1 MTEQKQRV
9 YSLDLARGLAVV
21 FMIFIHTLDTYSI
34 STVKHSLGGWFIG
47 FFGGP
52 PGAPVFMALMGASS
66 YYSRHTDL
74 SSGVRRGIRI
84 ILLGYLL
91 NLLRN
96 TLPALWAAHFAPAS
110 VPAAMFNYLELFLEL
125 DILQFAGLSL
135 IAMAFIR
142 KYQVNRYVLLAL
154 AAAVALASP
163 CLWGTGT
170 NIPGIG
176 RVLDFLW
183 GNRPSTEDCLGNLV
197 SFPFFPWF
205 SYVLL
210 GMFIGDTLTRSN
222 NTDVTFRRFGLAGL
236 LVIAIMLPLLL
247 PRFLYHLGDYYH
259 SRPGIILLHSGFVL
273 FWLWLCQ
280 MAVSKIPMNGVFR
293 LLFGW
298 SRDVNR
304 IYMIQWVLLMRG
316 AMLFGAFDKAG
327 WGQTLAWI
335 GAIAAGTHVIN
346 ALWAR
351 FLTEKRRERTNGL
364 RPVPQAHGWR
374 GEGP

>member
-21 FMIFIHTLDTYSI
+21 FMIFIHTLDTYS
-34 STVKHSLGGWFIG
+34 TFQVKHSLGGWFIG

-74 SSGVRRGIRI
+74 SSGVRRGVKI

-96 TLPALWAAHFAPAS
+96 TLPALWAAHFAPSS
-110 VPAAMFNYLELFLEL
+110 VPAAIFNYMELFLEL

-135 IAMAFIR
+135 IAMALLR
-142 KYQVNRYVLLAL
+142 KYQVNRYALLAM
-154 AAAVALASP
+154 AAAVALAAP
-163 CLWGTGT
+163 ALWGIGSE
-170 NIPGIG
+170 IPFLG
-176 RVLDFLW
+176 RALDFLW

-210 GMFIGDTLTRSN
+210 GMFIGDTLTRSRDIN
-222 NTDVTFRRFGLAGL
+222 ATFRRFGLAGL
-236 LVIAIMLPLLL
+236 LVIVIMLPLLL

-259 SRPGIILLHSGFVL
+259 SRPAIILLHSGFVL
-273 FWLWLCQ
+273 FWLCLCQ
-280 MAVSKIPMNGVFR
+280 TAVSKIPMNAVFR

-298 SRDVNR
+298 SMDVNR
-304 IYMIQWVLLMRG
+304 IYMIQWVLVMWG
-316 AMLFGAFDKAG
+316 ATLFGAFDRAG
-327 WGQTLAWI
+327 WAQTLAWI
-335 GAIAAGTHVIN
+335 GAIGAGTHLIN
-346 ALWAR
+346 MLWVKLLPPKKA
-351 FLTEKRRERTNGL
+351 
-364 RPVPQAHGWR
+364 
-374 GEGP
+374 